1 MLNVDVVQCGVC
13 RSGVKW
19 VKHITPGPCLK
30 SRLAEQQ
37 SQRQTCSKVS
47 LRNFVAL
54 SSGPTLKKISSHLNM
69 SGDFFSIIPS
79 CLVKLSHVR
88 TVISGIL
95 E

>member
-1 MLNVDVVQCGVC
+1 MLNVDVVQCGVYK
-13 RSGVKW
+13 SGVKW
-19 VKHITPGPCLK
+19 VQHVTPGPCLK

-54 SSGPTLKKISSHLNM
+54 SSVPTFQQFQQETV
-69 SGDFFSIIPS
+69 FFSIVPS